1 LFTWIGGSLGILFS
15 FWGIRLLRVI
25 AEGLPDAE
33 SIRINGHVL
42 LFAAAL
48 SALTALL
55 FGLVPAIRAARPD
68 LNDALREGESRTS
81 AWKRG
86 HTRYL
91 LVISEIG
98 LAMVLLVGAGLMINS
113 LLRMSLPSPGFDAA
127 NVLTMAVNLP
137 ENEVKYVEKIPG
149 EDMERISPN
158 VTAFHQQLLE
168 RVTAMPGVESVGMIS
183 TIPPMGAGMRSFS
196 ILTHP
201 APSTENRPE
210 GFFNEVSPNYSR
222 AMKIQLKKGRYLE
235 ESDTES
241 APWVVLISETLAS
254 RYFPNEDPIGQ
265 QILLRYEPQRVDE
278 ERPRQ
283 IVGVVGE
290 VKQIGMGGVHAL
302 LYESILQQPEV
313 FPGGSEIFHLWGS
326 LVIRTDSDVRVHEAD
341 ITTSLKQMVKE
352 MDPDQPVTDISTM
365 DEVLGKFMSG
375 YQTYVLMLGVFAGIA
390 VVLAIGVFGVLSYF
404 VVIDP
409 RRSQ

>member
-1 LFTWIGGSLGILFS
+1 
-15 FWGIRLLRVI
+15 
-25 AEGLPDAE
+25 
-33 SIRINGHVL
+33 
-42 LFAAAL
+42 
-48 SALTALL
+48 
-55 FGLVPAIRAARPD
+55 
-68 LNDALREGESRTS
+68 
-81 AWKRG
+81 
-86 HTRYL
+86 
-91 LVISEIG
+91 
-98 LAMVLLVGAGLMINS
+98 
-113 LLRMSLPSPGFDAA
+113 
-127 NVLTMAVNLP
+127 
-137 ENEVKYVEKIPG
+137 
-149 EDMERISPN
+149 
-158 VTAFHQQLLE
+158 
-168 RVTAMPGVESVGMIS
+168 
-183 TIPPMGAGMRSFS
+183 MRSFS

-265 QILLRYEPQRVDE
+265 QILLRYESQRVDE

-290 VKQIGMGGVHAL
+290 VKQIGMGGVHPL

-313 FPGGSEIFHLWGS
+313 FPGGSEIFPLRGS

-352 MDPDQPVTDISTM
+352 MDPDQP
-365 DEVLGKFMSG
+365 
-375 YQTYVLMLGVFAGIA
+375 
-390 VVLAIGVFGVLSYF
+390 
-404 VVIDP
+404 
-409 RRSQ
+409 